1 VTAAR
6 AQCLADLPE
15 SRPAVVY
22 AKDSGWLA
30 GLSGRRLVESPADP
44 TFRLSRAQAAPAL
57 TPDQLAQQEL
67 VDLINDSRNLYEVL
81 GVERWADGAEM
92 RRSYMQRCR
101 SVHPECVPARRPP
114 GRVMR
119 EAEPGADRPSLLNP
133 CATASKFPKG
143 HESATTAF
151 QKLSYAYSVLSKPAS
166 KRQYDAS
173 PSSLYSN
180 LEGSALNPFNFSWQG
195 EDGDQAVADTN
206 AQETFT
212 QVLLS
217 IWTDFIDGDFQA
229 IRVIISASP
238 PASRSLCGT
247 RATVSALTVSLLAG
261 LAGGL
266 NLGPDTVESMEGV
279 FRRLRDLML
288 SGQRY
293 TRVVQFEIIRL
304 YEIQQALRAL
314 RWLDIRGRMRLGL
327 QLTRV
332 VVLVYVPQQ
341 ISDSKA
347 RR

>member
-1 VTAAR
+1 
-6 AQCLADLPE
+6 
-15 SRPAVVY
+15 
-22 AKDSGWLA
+22 
-30 GLSGRRLVESPADP
+30 
-44 TFRLSRAQAAPAL
+44 
-57 TPDQLAQQEL
+57 
-67 VDLINDSRNLYEVL
+67 
-81 GVERWADGAEM
+81 
-92 RRSYMQRCR
+92 
-101 SVHPECVPARRPP
+101 
-114 GRVMR
+114 MR

-247 RATVSALTVSLLAG
+247 RATVSALTVRLLAG

-332 VVLVYVPQQ
+332 VVSVYVPQRM
-341 ISDSKA
+341 SDSKA
-347 RR
+347 RK